1 MSLSKE
7 AEELLGK
14 FQSNNS
20 WEQKMRLLMQVSN
33 TTNSLTASEKITTNE
48 IKGCESQ
55 VWLVIIPRDNHYYFK
70 AASDAKLM
78 QGLLVTLL
86 IRINGLTSEQIAV
99 FDLEDWFKQLG
110 LTKQLSSSRREGL
123 KIIFQEIKN
132 RLIE

>member
-33 TTNSLTASEKITTNE
+33 TTNSLTASEKIMTNE

-86 IRINGLTSEQIAV
+86 IRINGLTSAQIAI